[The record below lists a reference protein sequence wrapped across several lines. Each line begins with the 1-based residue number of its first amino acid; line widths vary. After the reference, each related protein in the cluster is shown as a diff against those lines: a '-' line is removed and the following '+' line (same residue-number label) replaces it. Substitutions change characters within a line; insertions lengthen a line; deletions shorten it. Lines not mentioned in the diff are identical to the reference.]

1 MTGLLFYLPSA
12 REEHEIVTR
21 CIRLL
26 TQKIAIGLVGEG
38 QKQQNVLDIQP
49 RSVYIFVRKLLIL
62 HLECSL

>member
-12 REEHEIVTR
+12 REEHEIVTG